1 MKRLAAVI
9 SLLLV
14 TVLLAS
20 CTLAEVTVPLG
31 QEFSLSVGHR
41 AVISGEDL
49 RIEFVDVVTD
59 SRCPKDVV
67 CIWAGE
73 VKCLVELVS
82 SGSAE
87 RVELTEPG
95 LTGDTNRQAF
105 KEYQLTFTVTPYPVS
120 TKPIERGDYRLVLT
134 VRKGA

>member
-1 MKRLAAVI
+1 MKRWAAVL

-14 TVLLAS
+14 TVWLGS
-20 CTLAEVTVPLG
+20 CTLAEVSVPLG

-41 AVISGEDL
+41 ALIAGEDL
-49 RIEFVDVVTD
+49 RIEFVDVVAD
-59 SRCPKDVV
+59 SRCPSDVV

-95 LTGDTNRQAF
+95 LTGDTNRQAY
-105 KEYQLTFTVTPYPVS
+105 KGYELSFTVTPYPVS
-120 TKPIERGDYRLVLT
+120 TKPIERGDYRLMLT
-134 VRKGA
+134 VRKGT